1 MRRRSRPDADVGAV
15 FIDVMNGG
23 PRMTGATPL
32 DRYTKVAVGLHW
44 LIALIVIGNLVGGL
58 TIDAFLDSADPA
70 MVAWGRTI
78 MGVHKAMGLLVIAL
92 TLVRIGWRLANPP
105 PPLPAHMTPLER
117 RLAGL
122 GHLAFYMLL
131 LALPLT
137 GWALVSTGK
146 VPRPVSIFGVFDVPP
161 LPLPAALHGTAGP
174 GHELLG
180 WMMVATLAL
189 HVLAAVKHR
198 WFDRDNLL
206 ARMRF

>member
-1 MRRRSRPDADVGAV
+1 
-15 FIDVMNGG
+15 
-23 PRMTGATPL
+23 MTPSHAASQ
-32 DRYTKVAVGLHW
+32 RYTRVAVGLHW
-44 LIALIVIGNLVGGL
+44 LIALIVIGNLIGGL
-58 TIDAFLDSADPA
+58 TIDILLDSANPA
-70 MVAWGRTI
+70 MVTTGRTI
-78 MGVHKAMGLLVIAL
+78 MGLHKALGLSVIAL

-122 GHLAFYMLL
+122 THLAFYGLL
-131 LALPLT
+131 LALPMT

-146 VPRPVSIFGVFDVPP
+146 APVPVSIFGLFDMPL
-161 LPLPAALHGTAGP
+161 LPLSPSLHGTSGE

-180 WMMVATLAL
+180 WVMVAMLAL
-189 HVLAAVKHR
+189 HILAAVKHQ

>member
-1 MRRRSRPDADVGAV
+1 MKDSP
-15 FIDVMNGG
+15 M
-23 PRMTGATPL
+23 MTTVTPAE
-32 DRYTKVAVGLHW
+32 RYTKVAVSLHW
-44 LIALIVIGNLVGGL
+44 LIALIVIGNLIGGL
-58 TIDAFLDSADPA
+58 TIDVFLDNADPA

-78 MGVHKAMGLLVIAL
+78 MGIHKAMGLLVIAL

-105 PPLPAHMTPLER
+105 PPPPAHMTPLER

-122 GHLAFYMLL
+122 VHLAFYILL

-146 VPRPVSIFGVFDVPP
+146 VPGPVSIFGVFGVPP
-161 LPLPAALHGTAGP
+161 LPLPASMHGTAGE

-180 WMMVATLAL
+180 WVMVATLVL
-189 HVLAAVKHR
+189 HVLAAVKHQ

-206 ARMRF
+206 ARMRFGTRRA